1 MTLALSTIAV
11 LSIAVFLAG
20 AVIGMLV
27 LFIISIHRTSR
38 SPLSEIDSDCPGSIS
53 RRVLT
58 GVRVN
63 REESGE

>member
-1 MTLALSTIAV
+1 MITIVV
-11 LSIAVFLAG
+11 LSGVAFLIGIVF
-20 AVIGMLV
+20 GMLI
-27 LFIISIHRTSR
+27 LFVISIHRTSR
-38 SPLSEIDSDCPGSIS
+38 TPLSEIDSDCPGSIS

>member
-1 MTLALSTIAV
+1 MITIVV
-11 LSIAVFLAG
+11 LSGVVFLIG
-20 AVIGMLV
+20 IVVGMLL
-27 LFIISIHRTSR
+27 LFVISIHRTSR
-38 SPLSEIDSDCPGSIS
+38 SPLSEIESDCPGSIS